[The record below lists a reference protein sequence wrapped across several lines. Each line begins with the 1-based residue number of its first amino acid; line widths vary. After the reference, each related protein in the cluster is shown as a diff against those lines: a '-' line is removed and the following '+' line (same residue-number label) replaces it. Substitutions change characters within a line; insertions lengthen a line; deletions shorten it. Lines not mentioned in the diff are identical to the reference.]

1 MKLLKLLS
9 IPIIIFMTVS
19 CNDSDDN
26 KDNDK
31 LTGVWEYE
39 VNNELFLIID
49 NPDSLLISVCA
60 AEGEPVQLMKRELE
74 NNAQLNIIS
83 SSEIELIDNSQVAA
97 KLLKIN
103 DETRFDSGTF
113 TLTSNNIE
121 DVSSSVNV
129 CAFRGKNNVRNTV
142 SLPYLDSYIELV
154 IYNYTETT
162 GTFDL
167 TTGEVSLSLES
178 HATEIDSFS
187 SFNTGTVSILE
198 YTNEKLHVEYF
209 VYDSSGNEY
218 SGSVNVDI

>member
-9 IPIIIFMTVS
+9 IPIIILMTAS

-83 SSEIELIDNSQVAA
+83 SSEIELIDNSQIAV

-103 DETRFDSGTF
+103 DEPRFNSGTF
-113 TLTSNNIE
+113 TLKSNNIE

-142 SLPYLDSYIELV
+142 SLPYLDGYIELV

-187 SFNTGTVSILE
+187 SFNSGTVSILE